1 MSIFMGGGQKHYEHA
16 QDEEKKSAN
25 GQSHCQRQSKC
36 CNHRNGSY
44 SVVPGGA
51 LGLGMGQG
59 ASDDTSPA
67 KVSQPG
73 TEMMP
78 LSQAAQAAFGSATG
92 DGVGGLFADLS
103 RSDIQEKL
111 KGAPPNV
118 LAAAERMSLLPAM
131 QREVVTTAPGLDE
144 TDTGTLSVSGLD
156 LMSNDT
162 ERFDIGIPSNTLLM
176 SKLESDSSINR

>member
-1 MSIFMGGGQKHYEHA
+1 MSIFMGGSQQHYQHT
-16 QDEEKKSAN
+16 QDEEKKNAN
-25 GQSHCQRQSKC
+25 GQSRCQRQSKC

-44 SVVPGGA
+44 SLVPGGA

-78 LSQAAQAAFGSATG
+78 LSQAAQAAFGNATG
-92 DGVGGLFADLS
+92 NGIGGLFGDLS
-103 RSDIQEKL
+103 TGDIQEKL

-131 QREVVTTAPGLDE
+131 QRDVVMAAPGLEE
-144 TDTGTLSVSGLD
+144 TDTGSLSVSGLGS
-156 LMSNDT
+156 MSNGT
-162 ERFDIGIPSNTLLM
+162 ERLGIDIPSTPFLM
-176 SKLESDSSINR
+176 SKFESDSSVGC